1 MNEHREEK
9 VEREREYRVIT
20 VRRLKS
26 IVDRRHTG
34 IVACVIPYTEY
45 IDATTKAGR
54 HIKYYRFNR
63 VRGERRGYESVHY
76 PPSLVSIPLPPS
88 HTTYRAPNHLLSL
101 PSVHRMI
108 HRAKAA

>member
-54 HIKYYRFNR
+54 HIEYYRCNR
-63 VRGERRGYESVHY
+63 VRGGGVM
-76 PPSLVSIPLPPS
+76 SLCVTP
-88 HTTYRAPNHLLSL
+88 LLSFL
-101 PSVHRMI
+101 SHFLHHIQHTVLLTIFSPYRLSI
-108 HRAKAA
+108 E